1 MMNDAADTEVTWHDD
16 FYRDKFARV
25 IIIITAALLVLSLI
39 VLTSLSLYL
48 TKPAPIVFIVD
59 KDWRVQ
65 APVPIDQA
73 YVPLPDMLQWVSR
86 VVPNTFNIDFLDFD
100 NELKGNT
107 HYFTSNGWSVFLS
120 QLNNYVDKETLI
132 QNKQF
137 VSGVATGAPFV
148 LNQGILSGRYAWW
161 VQLPIQIS
169 YAGGLRMLP
178 KSLTLQ
184 LLVVRVP
191 TDDNLMGIAIDNVI
205 VLNDQNTSGPK
216 K

>member
-1 MMNDAADTEVTWHDD
+1 MMSESAKTEVTWHDD

-25 IIIITAALLVLSLI
+25 IVIITAALLVLTLV
-39 VLTSLSLYL
+39 VLTSISLYL
-48 TKPAPIVFIVD
+48 TKPAPIVFFVD

-65 APVPIDQA
+65 PPVPLDQA
-73 YVPLPDMLQWVSR
+73 YLPLPDMLQWVSR
-86 VVPNTFNIDFLDFD
+86 VTPNTFNIDFLDFD
-100 NELKGNT
+100 NELKANT
-107 HYFTSNGWSVFLS
+107 HYFTNNGWNIFLS
-120 QLNNYVDKETLI
+120 QLNNYVDKQTLI

-169 YAGGLRMLP
+169 YAGGVRMVP
-178 KSLTLQ
+178 KQLTLQ

-205 VLNDQNTSGPK
+205 VLNEQSTGGLK

>member
-1 MMNDAADTEVTWHDD
+1 MMSEATETEVTWHDD

-25 IIIITAALLVLSLI
+25 IVIIASALLVLSLV

-48 TKPAPIVFIVD
+48 TKPAPIVFLVD
-59 KDWRVQ
+59 NEWRVQ

-73 YVPLPDMLQWVSR
+73 YLSLPDMLQWVSR

-100 NELKGNT
+100 NELKDNT
-107 HYFTSNGWSVFLS
+107 HYFTNNGWTIFLN
-120 QLNNYVDKETLI
+120 QLNNYVDKQTLI

-169 YAGGLRMLP
+169 YAGGLRMAP
-178 KSLTLQ
+178 KQLTLQ

-191 TDDNLMGIAIDNVI
+191 TNDNLMGIAIDNVI
-205 VLNDQNTSGPK
+205 VLNDQSTSGLK